1 MKRHDFIKHLVKNN
15 CKMLRE
21 GGNHSIFVN
30 QVNNKISSVPRHREL
45 KNNLCRNICKDLEIS
60 FPF

>member
-1 MKRHDFIKHLVKNN
+1 
-15 CKMLRE
+15 MLRE
-21 GGNHSIFVN
+21 GGNHSIFIN